1 MRRWASRD
9 HHPKGRR
16 RKLRGSIMPKLL
28 ARLPARG
35 LAGRV
40 GLAWTMLVVTA
51 GGALAQA
58 DHGAPHG
65 GDAAANGAEHASGGL
80 PQLDPTFFS
89 PQLIWLGISF
99 ITLYFLMSKVALPKV
114 AEVLEERQERIT
126 NDLDRAGNLRE
137 ESAGVMAGYE
147 KALADARAH
156 AQSVMAATAADISS
170 VSAGRQTQFNTDL
183 AGKPRAPEEGI
194 NEPKEPP
201 LAGVLPVAVEIA
213 QQPAEKLA
221 GIKVDAS
228 TADAAVGAVMQER
241 G

>member
-1 MRRWASRD
+1 MRRRVLRD
-9 HHPKGRR
+9 HRPDNRR
-16 RKLRGSIMPKLL
+16 RKLRGSIMPKFL
-28 ARLPARG
+28 ARSRISG

-51 GGALAQA
+51 GGALAQS
-58 DHGAPHG
+58 DHEAAHG
-65 GDAAANGAEHASGGL
+65 GDAAAQGAEHASGGL
-80 PQLDPTFFS
+80 PQLNPDFFS

-99 ITLYFLMSKVALPKV
+99 ITLYFLMAKVALPKV

-126 NDLDRAGNLRE
+126 NDLDRAGELRKD
-137 ESAGVMAGYE
+137 SAGVMAGYE

-183 AGKPRAPEEGI
+183 AAKTRASEERI
-194 NEPKEPP
+194 NQAKETA
-201 LAGVLPVAVEIA
+201 LASVRSVAVEIA
-213 QQPAEKLA
+213 QQTAEKLA
-221 GIKVDAS
+221 GITVDAS
-228 TADAAVGAVMQER
+228 TADAAVSAVMQER